1 MEQKDPTLRRIW
13 KQTRIPV
20 VYRQA
25 PPKPILVR
33 LPFSSDNYSWL
44 RGNNRRRPRWDPQ
57 HKCWET
63 PVAWF
68 DDLIRRVLNRYRQ
81 VYVIQL
87 HREQQKCAPACWNA
101 KGFHCECSCMGVRHG
116 TGDPGGNWH
125 AVSENFAFQWGPHEY
140 ACRLIVPKGDN

>member
-1 MEQKDPTLRRIW
+1 MGQKDPTLRIIW
-13 KQTRIPV
+13 KQARIPV

-25 PPKPILVR
+25 RPKPILVR
-33 LPFSSDNYSWL
+33 LPFSPDNYSWL
-44 RGNNRRRPRWDPQ
+44 RGNHHHRPKWDRQ

-63 PVAWF
+63 PAAWF

-81 VYVIQL
+81 VYVIQV

-125 AVSENFAFQWGPHEY
+125 AVSENFAFQWGPRQY
-140 ACRLIVPKGDN
+140 ACRLIVARGDD